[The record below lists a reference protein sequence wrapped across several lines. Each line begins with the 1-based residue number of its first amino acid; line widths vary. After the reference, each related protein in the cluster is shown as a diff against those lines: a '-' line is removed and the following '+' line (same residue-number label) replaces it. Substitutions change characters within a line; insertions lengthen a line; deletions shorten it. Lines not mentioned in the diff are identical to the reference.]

1 MSSLLLQALMAIVA
15 EWRRLRSLAG
25 AELHRAVGRRLPFQR
40 LEAGDL
46 VRAVAER
53 LALGAP
59 AAAPPVALA
68 RDHLDKDRLASADQR
83 LLSHSFPLRPRARDG
98 NPRTRG
104 PFLAPPR
111 LRARCLPRS
120 RASGSGL
127 SAPRGCGENRR
138 PQDRSTRRCRR
149 P

>member
-1 MSSLLLQALMAIVA
+1 MTIVA
-15 EWRRLRSLAG
+15 ERRRLGSLAG
-25 AELHRAVGRRLPFQR
+25 AELHRAITRRPPVQR

-46 VRAVAER
+46 MGAVAER

-68 RDHLDKDRLASADQR
+68 CDHLDEDRLASADLR

-104 PFLAPPR
+104 PFPAPPR
-111 LRARCLPRS
+111 LQARC
-120 RASGSGL
+120 
-127 SAPRGCGENRR
+127 
-138 PQDRSTRRCRR
+138 
-149 P
+149 